1 MIRVENN
8 GSNVVLNRVQV
19 LISEEGVI
27 YIEHPKS
34 SDVDYFKFQIKDMTA
49 DRFQKMV
56 TELEKWD
63 SEYEDEDDEEDFE
76 DLEG

>member
-1 MIRVENN
+1 MIEVENN
-8 GSNVVLNRVQV
+8 ETHVLLKGVQV
-19 LISEEGVI
+19 LISEEGAI

-63 SEYEDEDDEEDFE
+63 SEYEDDE
-76 DLEG
+76 